1 MNPPAILLLA
11 FALNVLS
18 PEEKAAGWQLL
29 FDGKTFQGWENLAA
43 KNPPSDSWSIE
54 DGCLKSKR
62 RPQRRD
68 DLLTTAV
75 FENFELSFEWRIAP
89 GGNSGVKYRIQDRF
103 YLNERRNKEFKRF
116 EDLAIDAIR
125 TRATPRAEAT
135 QEYIVGFEYQVIDD
149 SGHQDAKRGSYYQA
163 GSLYDMIA
171 PVKPNARPVG
181 EFNQAR
187 IVVRGQ
193 RIEHWL
199 NGEKVLEGDLADP
212 AIKARVARR
221 WTDHSPIYDLLA
233 KQPKRATAIAL
244 QNHNDEAWFRNI
256 KIRRLP

>member
-1 MNPPAILLLA
+1 MNPPAILL
-11 FALNVLS
+11 FALALNTLS
-18 PEEKAAGWQLL
+18 PDEKAAGWQLL
-29 FDGKTFQGWENLAA
+29 FDGRSFQGWEDLAS

-54 DGCLKSKR
+54 DGCLKAKR

-68 DLLTTAV
+68 DLLTTSTY
-75 FENFELSFEWRIAP
+75 ENFELTFEWRISP

-103 YLNERRNKEFKRF
+103 YLDERRSKQFKRF
-116 EDLAIDAIR
+116 EDLAIDAIK
-125 TRATPRAEAT
+125 TRATPRVEAT

-149 SGHQDAKRGSYYQA
+149 SGHADAKRGGYYQA

-199 NGEKVLEGDLADP
+199 NGEKVLDGNLADP

-233 KQPKRATAIAL
+233 GQPKRATPIAL

>member
-1 MNPPAILLLA
+1 MNPPAILL
-11 FALNVLS
+11 FALALNTLS
-18 PEEKAAGWQLL
+18 PDEKAAGWQLL
-29 FDGKTFQGWENLAA
+29 FDGRSFQGWEDLTS

-54 DGCLKSKR
+54 DGCLKANR

-68 DLLTTAV
+68 DLLTTAT
-75 FENFELSFEWRIAP
+75 FENFELTFEWRISP

-103 YLNERRNKEFKRF
+103 YLDERRSKQFKRF

-149 SGHQDAKRGSYYQA
+149 SAHADAKRGGYYQA

-171 PVKPNARPVG
+171 PVKPNAAPVG
-181 EFNQAR
+181 EFNHAR
-187 IVVRGQ
+187 IVVRGR

-199 NGEKVLEGDLADP
+199 NGEKVLDGDLADP

-233 KQPKRATAIAL
+233 NQPRRATPIAL

>member
-1 MNPPAILLLA
+1 MNPPAILL
-11 FALNVLS
+11 FALALNALS
-18 PEEKAAGWQLL
+18 PEEISSGWQLL

-43 KNPPSDSWSIE
+43 RKPPSDSWSIE
-54 DGCLKSKR
+54 DGCLKANR
-62 RPQRRD
+62 RPARRD

-75 FENFELSFEWRIAP
+75 FDDFELSFQWRIAA

-103 YLNERRNKEFKRF
+103 YLDERRISEFRRF

-149 SGHQDAKRGSYYQA
+149 SGHPDARRGAYYQA

-171 PVKPNARPVG
+171 PAKPNARPVG
-181 EFNQAR
+181 EFNQAL

-199 NGEKVLEGDLADP
+199 NGEKVLGGDLASP
-212 AIKARVARR
+212 AIQARVARR
-221 WTDHSPIYDLLA
+221 WTDHSPIYGLLA
-233 KQPKRATAIAL
+233 TQPKRATPIAL

-256 KIRRLP
+256 KIRRLR